1 MSKKGEI
8 KIVLDLDENNVP
20 EKLAWH
26 ASDSEQGGDCECVV
40 LSIWDKKEQNTLKID
55 LWTKEFNTDQMK
67 QFIHQNIM
75 TLSETLERATGE
87 NEMASEM
94 REFGQYFQE
103 KMGI

>member
-1 MSKKGEI
+1 
-8 KIVLDLDENNVP
+8 
-20 EKLAWH
+20 
-26 ASDSEQGGDCECVV
+26 
-40 LSIWDKKEQNTLKID
+40 
-55 LWTKEFNTDQMK
+55 MK

-75 TLSETLERATGE
+75 TLSETFERASGE